1 MARRRWRGARVKVFH
16 CLLGRLHLFL
26 LSLFSRLPVR
36 AFIRPLRAINER
48 RRSFI
53 LSPTSAVD
61 ARACAPPAASQARSV
76 LRALR
81 VWLGSDCFFAAVF
94 SSFYYLSALSP
105 HTHRTVDRRRRRRGT
120 SFSAPFGFI
129 RYILLMCEQ
138 TTATCPCGRTK
149 LGQSSARP
157 IAHAGPVKITRTATN
172 GTT

>member
-76 LRALR
+76 LRALPPR
-81 VWLGSDCFFAAVF
+81 LARLRLFFRCRFLLFLLLIRSF
-94 SSFYYLSALSP
+94 SSYTSHSRSASP
-105 HTHRTVDRRRRRRGT
+105 SEGDEFLRAFRIYTLHTSYVRANDGDMSVR
-120 SFSAPFGFI
+120 
-129 RYILLMCEQ
+129 ENE
-138 TTATCPCGRTK
+138 
-149 LGQSSARP
+149 
-157 IAHAGPVKITRTATN
+157 TRAE
-172 GTT
+172 